1 MKDEIL
7 RLLKDNKEG
16 FISGENISNE
26 LGVSRTAIWKVIN
39 TIKEEG
45 YLIESVSRKG
55 YRLLNTPDLLTE
67 NEILDNLITKYIG
80 RNIIHFDTIDSTN
93 NKAKE
98 LASLGEVEGTTIIS
112 EEQTMGR
119 GRLGRTWISPKYKG
133 IWMSIILRPN
143 ISPQDAS
150 KITQIGAAAV
160 LKAIRD
166 LELEAF
172 IKWPNDIVLNKKKVC
187 GILTEMSAEIDKI
200 NYLVVGIGIN
210 VNIDEYEF
218 PKELINMATSL
229 KSVSQKK
236 IDRKNLVSNILN
248 NFEKLYD
255 ELICKN
261 SIDDTIQICK
271 DYSVLLGKEVKII
284 KNNEEIIAKAIDVN
298 KDGNLVVK
306 YESGETDNIISGE
319 VSIRGLYG
327 YVE

>member
-7 RLLKDNKEG
+7 RLLKDNKDG

-45 YLIESVSRKG
+45 YVIESVSRKG

-67 NEILDNLITKYIG
+67 NEILDNLNTNYIG

-218 PKELINMATSL
+218 PKELKNMATSL
-229 KSVSQKK
+229 KSISHKK

-327 YVE
+327 YV

>member
-16 FISGENISNE
+16 FISGENISNK

-45 YLIESVSRKG
+45 YVIESVSRKG

-67 NEILDNLITKYIG
+67 NEILENLNTKYIG

-98 LASLGEVEGTTIIS
+98 LASLGELEGTIIIS
-112 EEQTMGR
+112 EEQTVGR
-119 GRLGRTWISPKYKG
+119 GRLGRTWVSPKYKG

-150 KITQIGAAAV
+150 KVTQIGAAAV

-218 PKELINMATSL
+218 PKELKNMATSL
-229 KSVSQKK
+229 KGVSYEK
-236 IDRKNLVSNILN
+236 IDRKNLISDILN
-248 NFEKLYD
+248 NFEKLYG
-255 ELICKN
+255 ELISKN
-261 SIDDTIQICK
+261 SIDDTIRICK
-271 DYSVLLGKEVKII
+271 EYSVLLGKEVKII
-284 KNNEEIIAKAIDVN
+284 KNNEEIIAKAIDIN

-306 YESGETDNIISGE
+306 YESGEIDNIISGE